1 MTKKD
6 VWYFGYGSNLNIG
19 QMMVRV
25 GEWKK
30 SAKAALKGY
39 RLLFNVNSR
48 RWGGMA
54 ANVENSGNHQ
64 DLVYGAIYLIL
75 ESKLSVLTDYECIEP
90 QSVMVESLGQQ
101 IPSKIYI
108 FSSNNAAARPP
119 AAYLNTML
127 EGLRQHGYEEEIIEK
142 VKHIAKI
149 HNQ

>member
-6 VWYFGYGSNLNIG
+6 VWYFSYGSNLNMG

-25 GEWKK
+25 GKWKK

-39 RLLFNVNSR
+39 RLLFNVDSR

-75 ESKLSVLTDYECIEP
+75 ESKLSVLTDYEGGIEL
-90 QSVMVESLGQQ
+90 QSVMVESGGQQ
-101 IPSKIYI
+101 IPSQIYI
-108 FSSNNAAARPP
+108 FPPKNAAARPP
-119 AAYLNTML
+119 DAYLNTML

-142 VKHIAKI
+142 VKYIAE
-149 HNQ
+149 NP

>member
-6 VWYFGYGSNLNIG
+6 VWYFGYGSNLNMG

-39 RLLFNVNSR
+39 RLLFNVKSP

-54 ANVENSGNHQ
+54 ANVENSRNHQ
-64 DLVYGAIYLIL
+64 DLVYGAIYLISK
-75 ESKLSVLTDYECIEP
+75 SKLSVLTNYENEKP
-90 QSVMVESLGQQ
+90 QEVKVESEGQQ
-101 IPSKIYI
+101 IPSQIYI

-119 AAYLNTML
+119 DAYLNTML

-142 VKHIAKI
+142 VKHIAK
-149 HNQ
+149 NQ